1 MAYSNRWVLADGTLN
16 DEPITIRYRDEV
28 NQELESGQYAQC
40 VQILWNADQV
50 DSETG
55 YPSTEELDKI
65 DEFNKQLM
73 AAVETD
79 SHGLLVM
86 VLMSQG
92 VNQWILYVRDND
104 ELQADLNRIPTDT
117 GLYPIEVTTDVDAQ
131 WDVFTQLRDAIKTH

>member
-16 DEPITIRYRDEV
+16 DEPITIRYRDEI
-28 NQELESGQYAQC
+28 QGELESGKYAQC

-50 DSETG
+50 DAESG

-65 DEFNKQLM
+65 DAFNKKLM
-73 AAVETD
+73 SAVETD

-104 ELQADLNRIPTDT
+104 ELQSDLNTIPTDT
-117 GLYPIEVTTDVDAQ
+117 GLYPIEVTTDVDSQ
-131 WDVFTQLRDAIKTH
+131 WDIFTQLRDAIKTH

>member
-28 NQELESGQYAQC
+28 EGELESGKYGQC

-65 DEFNKQLM
+65 DAFNKKLM
-73 AAVETD
+73 TAVEKD
-79 SHGLLVM
+79 AHGLLVM

-104 ELQADLNRIPTDT
+104 EMQADLNTIPTDT
-117 GLYPIEVTTDVDAQ
+117 GLYPIEVTTDADAQ